1 MIVSYTKFIV
11 YAHIGT
17 VQCVCILQS
26 LYAQHSASAHPMRTQ
41 CTPGVQCTTP
51 HVQCAPGVHCTPG
64 AQRMHAHIDTKS
76 TSSDGTGAGQKEI
89 LNNKNTAKVTAPF
102 NHLPPLPLAL
112 TKDFLPM

>member
-1 MIVSYTKFIV
+1 MYIVYKYIV
-11 YAHIGT
+11 YAHICT
-17 VQCVCILQS
+17 VQCECILQS

-76 TSSDGTGAGQKEI
+76 TSSDGTGAGKKEI
-89 LNNKNTAKVTAPF
+89 IPHICHEPHEYIRVKF
-102 NHLPPLPLAL
+102 FLAGVNV
-112 TKDFLPM
+112 FR